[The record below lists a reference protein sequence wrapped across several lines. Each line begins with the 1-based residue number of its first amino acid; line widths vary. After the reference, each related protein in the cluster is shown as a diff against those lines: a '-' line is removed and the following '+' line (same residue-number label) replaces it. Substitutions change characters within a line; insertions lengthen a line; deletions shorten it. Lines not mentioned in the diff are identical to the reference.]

1 LGDAIHGIRVVSIL
15 CREPAARPPAIT
27 RHMTNN
33 PRIYLW
39 IALALMIFLNYD
51 AWQRDYGARPELIP
65 NTPSTGNIPATPA
78 NNDLANQIP
87 QAPKEAKP
95 AASPSGAPAS
105 TTGEASASAATSAT
119 ETTTAPVVH
128 VRTDVLDLD
137 ISTRGGTIQR
147 ADLIKYPQV
156 KGETTPVRL
165 ESPDPQKL
173 YLLQS
178 GLTGPQAT
186 PNHLTPL
193 ESERNDYQL
202 GNSNELRVPL
212 TWTDADG
219 VKVTKTFVFRRG
231 EYRVDIDYEV
241 QNHSPSQW
249 TAAPYAQ
256 ILRNDPRTKRS
267 MFNVETYA
275 YHGPAVFDGKKYRK
289 LDTADRDDSHLSID
303 VSNGW
308 IAALQ
313 HHFVTAIV
321 PPKDEHYH
329 FTLNSA
335 ADQFRLAAEGPSHTV
350 APGSTAKFG
359 TDIFV
364 GPKLQRQLK
373 VTGPELARVTDY
385 NYLYVLA
392 QPLFIV
398 LDTVD
403 SMFHNWG
410 VAIILVTFLLKLA
423 FYPLSEASGRS
434 MAKMK
439 QLQPRI
445 KNIQEL
451 HKDDA
456 EKRGRAMMEL
466 YQREKINPIAG
477 CLPIIIQIPV
487 FLAFYWVLLES
498 VEMRQ
503 APFAFWIHDLSSR
516 DPYFV
521 LPAIMA
527 AAMFTQYKLN
537 PAPPDPVQA
546 KVFMFM
552 PLVMSFMFA
561 FFPAGLVLYWVT
573 NTILSIAQQWNI
585 NRRIAAQD
593 AKKKN

>member
-1 LGDAIHGIRVVSIL
+1 
-15 CREPAARPPAIT
+15 
-27 RHMTNN
+27 MTNN

-39 IALALMIFLNYD
+39 IALALMVWLNYD
-51 AWQRDYGARPELIP
+51 AWQRDYAPPPGVIT
-65 NTPSTGNIPATPA
+65 NTTRPA
-78 NNDLANQIP
+78 NGNPAGAGSSSNDLANQIP
-87 QAPKEAKP
+87 EAPKEASVAAAPGAGATVNAPADSVPGSSAPSAP
-95 AASPSGAPAS
+95 AAASAPA
-105 TTGEASASAATSAT
+105 
-119 ETTTAPVVH
+119 VH

-137 ISTRGGTIQR
+137 ISTVGGTIAR
-147 ADLIKYPQV
+147 ADLLKYPKV
-156 KGETTPVRL
+156 KGETAPVRL
-165 ESPDPQKL
+165 ENKDDPQTE

-178 GLTGPQAT
+178 GLTGTQPT
-186 PNHLTPL
+186 PSHLTPF
-193 ESERNDYQL
+193 ESAKTDYQL
-202 GNSNELRVPL
+202 GNDSELRVPL
-212 TWTDADG
+212 TWKSDNG
-219 VKVTKTFVFRRG
+219 VQVTKTFIFRRG
-231 EYRVDIDYEV
+231 EYGVDIEYDVE
-241 QNHSPSQW
+241 NHSDSPWS
-249 TAAPYAQ
+249 AAPYAQ

-275 YHGPAVFDGKKYRK
+275 YHGPAVYDGKKYHK

-303 VSNGW
+303 VTNGW

-313 HHFVTAIV
+313 HHFVSAIV
-321 PPKDEHYH
+321 PPKDQKYH
-329 FTLNSA
+329 FTLT
-335 ADQFRLAAEGPSHTV
+335 ADGDRNRLAAKGEAHTV
-350 APGSTAKFG
+350 APGGSAKFG

-373 VTGPELARVTDY
+373 ATGPELARVTDY

-403 SMFHNWG
+403 QFFGNWG
-410 VAIILVTFLLKLA
+410 IAIILVTFLLKLL

-439 QLQPRI
+439 QLQPRS
-445 KNIQEL
+445 KTCRTPTRTTPRSV
-451 HKDDA
+451 A
-456 EKRGRAMMEL
+456 AAMMEL

-527 AAMFTQYKLN
+527 AAMFTQYKLK
-537 PAPPDPVQA
+537 PRASDPVQA

-573 NTILSIAQQWNI
+573 NTCLSILQQWNI
-585 NRRIAAQD
+585 NRRIATAA
-593 AKKKN
+593 AKKKT

>member
-1 LGDAIHGIRVVSIL
+1 
-15 CREPAARPPAIT
+15 
-27 RHMTNN
+27 MTNN

-39 IALALMIFLNYD
+39 IALALMVWLNYD
-51 AWQRDYGARPELIP
+51 AWQRDYGPRPDVVTNTARPA
-65 NTPSTGNIPATPA
+65 NGPAPA
-78 NNDLANQIP
+78 PPPGSDLANQIP
-87 QAPKEAKP
+87 QAPKQAAAANGAAAGSAAGATP
-95 AASPSGAPAS
+95 AAGSSPGATEPATPDSAAPA
-105 TTGEASASAATSAT
+105 
-119 ETTTAPVVH
+119 VIHVH
-128 VRTDVLDLD
+128 TDVLDID
-137 ISTRGGTIQR
+137 INTRGGTLQR
-147 ADLIKYPQV
+147 ADLLKYPKV
-156 KGETTPVRL
+156 KGEATPVRL
-165 ESPDPQKL
+165 ENQDDPQTL

-178 GLTGPQAT
+178 GLTGTQPT
-186 PNHLTPL
+186 PTHLADL
-193 ESERNDYQL
+193 ASERTDYQL
-202 GNSNELRVPL
+202 GSANELRVPL
-212 TWTDADG
+212 YWTSDQG

-231 EYRVDIDYEV
+231 EYRADIDYDVE
-241 QNHSPSQW
+241 NHSQSPW
-249 TAAPYAQ
+249 TAAAYAQ
-256 ILRNDPRTKRS
+256 IFRNDPRTKRS

-275 YHGPAVFDGKKYRK
+275 YHGPALYDGKKYRK
-289 LDTADRDDSHLSID
+289 LDTADKDDSHLSLE
-303 VSNGW
+303 VTNGW

-321 PPKDEHYH
+321 PPKDEPYH
-329 FTLNSA
+329 FTLNA
-335 ADQFRLAAEGPSHTV
+335 AGDQFRLAAEGPAHTV
-350 APGSTAKFG
+350 APGGSARFG

-373 VTGPELARVTDY
+373 ATGPDLARVTDY
-385 NYLYVLA
+385 GYLYVLA

-398 LDTVD
+398 LDRVD
-403 SMFHNWG
+403 SFFGNWG

-445 KNIQEL
+445 KNLQETY
-451 HKDDA
+451 KDDA

-516 DPYFV
+516 DPLFV

-573 NTILSIAQQWNI
+573 NTVLSIAQQWNI
-585 NRRIAAQD
+585 NRRIAAAD
-593 AKKKN
+593 AKKKT